1 MLLGEEFFLDV
12 AELAFLKGLPVR
24 AARRGLYRD
33 KLVDNARSPK
43 ELLNRASS
51 LAPSERL
58 LVFGEDRSVD
68 GRLRLDHACCFVA
81 SAKQGLGS
89 ATATV
94 RVRVL
99 NLL

>member
-1 MLLGEEFFLDV
+1 MPDFAKFYSVEGLVVGATRRDLYGDFLVED
-12 AELAFLKGLPVR
+12 
-24 AARRGLYRD
+24 
-33 KLVDNARSPK
+33 ARSPK

-58 LVFGEDRSVD
+58 LVFSEDRSVN
-68 GRLRLDHACCFVA
+68 GRPRLDYTCCFVA
-81 SAKQGLGS
+81 SAKQGLDS
-89 ATATV
+89 ATAAV